1 MLSATDVK
9 GRLWRVC
16 TILCSDWR
24 AGPAIVRD
32 MVARVVPEY
41 SKSAVTRASKLV
53 GKGQG
58 TPAELAEARV
68 VLSNF
73 RSAHAFPLN
82 AVTVTVRQKALLVD
96 PNAVVAQ
103 RLKRLPTILDKLI
116 RIPTMSVT
124 TMHDLGGCRVVF
136 ETVDE
141 VGELVHVLRELPRA
155 RNRVKRVYDYV
166 HDDPGPKSSGYR
178 GMHLAYEYGASKV
191 EYNGLRI
198 ELQVRTQ
205 LQHAW
210 ATAVETM
217 DLFSG
222 SELKY
227 GKGESNVIRF
237 FVLVSSLMSR
247 EEGTA
252 PVPGAGASGG
262 DLLDELAKLE
272 ASLGIVGRLQGY
284 ASIVSSHATSD
295 RRNALTLEL
304 RRNEG
309 ALTVTVHETMAAAEA
324 RLTELESQNDDDL
337 DAVLVNI
344 ARISQ
349 LQAAYPNYYADTSKF
364 TDFVTARIGP
374 SGW

>member
-1 MLSATDVK
+1 
-9 GRLWRVC
+9 
-16 TILCSDWR
+16 
-24 AGPAIVRD
+24 
-32 MVARVVPEY
+32 MVARVVPEH
-41 SKSAVTRASKLV
+41 SKSAVGRASKLV
-53 GKGQG
+53 GKGTG
-58 TPAELAEARV
+58 TPAELAEARA

-82 AVTVTVRQKALLVD
+82 AVTVTVRQKALLIN

-103 RLKRLPTILDKLI
+103 RLKRLPTILDKLT

-136 ETVDE
+136 ETVKE
-141 VGELVHVLRELPRA
+141 VEALVDVLRELPRA
-155 RNRVKRVYDYV
+155 RNRVMRVYDYL
-166 HDDPGPKSSGYR
+166 HADPGPKSSGYR
-178 GMHLAYEYGASKV
+178 GIHLAYEYQASKP
-191 EYNGLRI
+191 EYHGLRI

-227 GKGESNVIRF
+227 GKGEPDVIRF
-237 FVLVSSLMSR
+237 FVLVSSVMAHQ
-247 EEGTA
+247 EGTA
-252 PVPGAGASGG
+252 PVPGTVAPVS
-262 DLLDELAKLE
+262 DLLDELAQLE
-272 ASLGIVGRLQGY
+272 GRLAIVGRLRGY
-284 ASIVSSHATSD
+284 AAIVGDHATSD

-304 RRNEG
+304 RRKQG
-309 ALTVTVHETMAAAEA
+309 ALTVTVHETMAEAEA
-324 RLTELESQNDDDL
+324 RLTELESLNDDDL

-349 LQAAYPNYYADTSKF
+349 LQAAYPNYYADTSMF
-364 TDFVTARIGP
+364 TNFVTAQIEGSTR
-374 SGW
+374 